1 MLSASA
7 VVAKLGLDLIGENAL
22 QMTLPVVAVV
32 MLAVYVILVRIA
44 AAEPDL
50 EEGLSASEMKSL
62 PLVST
67 VAKTGYYFILPI
79 VVLLWCVLV
88 NRLSPGLSALRLY
101 RDDVCPRHTASSES
115 LFPRQARDAQR
126 LA

>member
-1 MLSASA
+1 
-7 VVAKLGLDLIGENAL
+7 
-22 QMTLPVVAVV
+22 MTLPVVAVV
-32 MLAVYVILVRIA
+32 MLAVYVYLSGLLLL
-44 AAEPDL
+44 PDL

-88 NRLSPGLSALRLY
+88 NRLSPGLSAFY
-101 RDDVCPRHTASSES
+101 ACIVMMFVTRHTASSETFS
-115 LFPRQARDAQR
+115 QQARDTKTGMMAGMS
-126 LA
+126 LNAGSPMVPAT